1 MGIGF
6 LPVRLSDSTNTGRS
20 TTSSST
26 SGDIACMPKRVPCG
40 RKPRYTV
47 SDLPLPQGGK
57 NAQSW
62 KKAFLPSLLAWAG
75 VHKDPF
81 GLNGELYNV
90 VTQIWL
96 AVFPGVTL
104 EENDVT
110 NLVKVV
116 S

>member
-6 LPVRLSDSTNTGRS
+6 LPVRLSDSTNTGHS
-20 TTSSST
+20 TTSST
-26 SGDIACMPKRVPCG
+26 SGDIVRMPKCVPCG
-40 RKPRYTV
+40 RKPQYTV
-47 SDLPLPQGGK
+47 SDLPLPQGGR
-57 NAQSW
+57 NAQNW

-75 VHKDPF
+75 AHEDPF
-81 GLNGELYNV
+81 RLNGELYDV
-90 VTQIWL
+90 VTEIWST
-96 AVFPGVTL
+96 VFPGVLL

>member
-6 LPVRLSDSTNTGRS
+6 LPVRLSDSTNTGCS
-20 TTSSST
+20 ITSST
-26 SGDIACMPKRVPCG
+26 SGDIVRMPKRVPCG

-47 SDLPLPQGGK
+47 SDLPLPQGGR
-57 NAQSW
+57 NAQNW

-75 VHKDPF
+75 AHEDPF
-81 GLNGELYNV
+81 GLNGELYDV
-90 VTQIWL
+90 VTEIWST
-96 AVFPGVTL
+96 VFPGVPL